1 MNISVKI
8 DDKQVAGNI
17 DKLLT
22 KVSNLS
28 PLMTK
33 IGALYERRVMENFQ
47 NESSPDG
54 TKWQRLSQ
62 PTLLIGLKKNKGFK
76 KKGGLSA
83 KGKRYI
89 TGKKILFET
98 GDLSGSIH
106 FQAGPSS
113 VKIGTSGSIPYAEVH
128 QFGGKAGRG
137 RKVTIPARPYL
148 AINDGGKMDLA
159 EKDRLWIL
167 DLIQTEVKK

>member
-17 DKLLT
+17 AKLLT

-62 PTLLIGLKKNKGFK
+62 NTLLIGLSNNKGFK

-113 VKIGTSGSIPYAEVH
+113 VKIGTSGSIPYAAVH
-128 QFGGKAGRG
+128 QFGAIINK
-137 RKVTIPARPYL
+137 RKIPARPYL

-167 DLIQTEVKK
+167 ELIQTEVKK